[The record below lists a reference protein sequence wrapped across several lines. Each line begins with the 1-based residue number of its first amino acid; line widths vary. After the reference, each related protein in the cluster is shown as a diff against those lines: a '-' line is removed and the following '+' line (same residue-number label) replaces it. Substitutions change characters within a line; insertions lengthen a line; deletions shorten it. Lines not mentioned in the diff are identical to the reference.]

1 MDVGALMGSLVGQ
14 TEERTRQA
22 LKIVDAMAPA
32 VLFID
37 EIEKALSGVQS
48 TGDSGVG
55 ARLFGT
61 FLGWLN
67 DHESDVFVVATSNDV
82 SKLPPEF
89 SRAER
94 WDGTFFLDLP
104 GQDEKGTIWRMYLDR
119 FGLDPEQPRPNDRDF
134 TGAEIKSCCRLAALL

>member
-1 MDVGALMGSLVGQ
+1 MGSLVGQ

-32 VLFID
+32 ILFVD
-37 EIEKALSGVQS
+37 EIEKALSGLQS
-48 TGDSGVG
+48 SGDSGVS
-55 ARLFGT
+55 ARMFGT
-61 FLGWLN
+61 MLGWLS
-67 DHESDVFVVATSNDV
+67 DHESDVFTIATSNDI

-104 GQDEKGTIWRMYLDR
+104 GHKEKETIWKMYMEKL
-119 FGLDPEQPRPNDRDF
+119 GLNPE
-134 TGAEIKSCCRLAALL
+134 